1 MGSKFKKLVEYKE
14 LSNLYIDLSEDIL
27 KNIKFDKSS
36 KDNQNQLIFF
46 SCIEN
51 SLDCEAN
58 YIYMTINSDI
68 ESIHEFNF
76 DYKWIKLMQI
86 EVIKNII
93 KNKLFDD
100 GLISAI
106 SDSKKRIFSTKD
118 TNIISSNKSNDLKKF
133 TLILSKYKSFNQ
145 LLRKTLDEC

>member
-1 MGSKFKKLVEYKE
+1 MEYKE

-58 YIYMTINSDI
+58 YIYKTINSDI
-68 ESIHEFNF
+68 ESINELNF
-76 DYKWIKLMQI
+76 EYKWIKLMEI

-93 KNKLFDD
+93 KNKLFND

-106 SDSKKRIFSTKD
+106 SDSKKRIFLTTD
-118 TNIISSNKSNDLKKF
+118 TNIITSNKSNDLKKF
-133 TLILSKYKSFNQ
+133 TLILSKYKSFNE
-145 LLRKTLDEC
+145 LIRKTLDEC

>member
-1 MGSKFKKLVEYKE
+1 LGSKFKKLVEYKE

-133 TLILSKYKSFNQ
+133 TLILSKYKSFNE
-145 LLRKTLDEC
+145 LIRKTLDEC

>member
-1 MGSKFKKLVEYKE
+1 MEYKE

-58 YIYMTINSDI
+58 YIYKTINSDI
-68 ESIHEFNF
+68 ESINELNF
-76 DYKWIKLMQI
+76 EYKWIKLMEI

-93 KNKLFDD
+93 KNKLFND

-106 SDSKKRIFSTKD
+106 SDSKKRIFSTTD

-133 TLILSKYKSFNQ
+133 TLILSKYKSFNE
-145 LLRKTLDEC
+145 LIRKTLDEC

>member
-1 MGSKFKKLVEYKE
+1 MEYKE

-58 YIYMTINSDI
+58 HIHKTMNNDI
-68 ESIHEFNF
+68 ESIQEFNF
-76 DYKWIKLMQI
+76 EYKWRKLTQI

-93 KNKLFDD
+93 KNVLFED
-100 GLISAI
+100 GLISTI
-106 SDSKKRIFSTKD
+106 SDSKKRIFSKTN

-133 TLILSKYKSFNQ
+133 TLILSKYKSFNE
-145 LLRKTLDEC
+145 LIRKTLDEC

>member
-1 MGSKFKKLVEYKE
+1 MEYKE

-58 YIYMTINSDI
+58 YIYKTINSDI
-68 ESIHEFNF
+68 ESIQELNF
-76 DYKWIKLMQI
+76 EYKWRKLMEI

-93 KNKLFDD
+93 NNELFED
-100 GLISAI
+100 GLISTI
-106 SDSKKRIFSTKD
+106 SDSKKRIFSTTDK
-118 TNIISSNKSNDLKKF
+118 NIISSNKSNDLKKF
-133 TLILSKYKSFNQ
+133 TLILSKYKSFNE
-145 LLRKTLDEC
+145 LIRKTLDEC

>member
-1 MGSKFKKLVEYKE
+1 MEYKE

-58 YIYMTINSDI
+58 YIYNTINSDI
-68 ESIHEFNF
+68 ESIHELNF
-76 DYKWIKLMQI
+76 DYKWIKLMEI

-93 KNKLFDD
+93 KNKLFND

-106 SDSKKRIFSTKD
+106 SDSKKRIFSITD

-133 TLILSKYKSFNQ
+133 TLILSKYKSFNE
-145 LLRKTLDEC
+145 LIRKTLDEC

>member
-1 MGSKFKKLVEYKE
+1 MEYKE

-58 YIYMTINSDI
+58 YIYKTINSDI
-68 ESIHEFNF
+68 ESIHELNF
-76 DYKWIKLMQI
+76 DYKWIKLMEI

-93 KNKLFDD
+93 KNKLIDD
-100 GLISAI
+100 GLISLI
-106 SDSKKRIFSTKD
+106 SDSKKRIFSTSDK
-118 TNIISSNKSNDLKKF
+118 NIISSNKSNDLKKF

-145 LLRKTLDEC
+145 LIRKTLDEC

>member
-1 MGSKFKKLVEYKE
+1 MEYKE

-133 TLILSKYKSFNQ
+133 TLILSKYKSFND
-145 LLRKTLDEC
+145 LIRKTLDEC

>member
-1 MGSKFKKLVEYKE
+1 M
-14 LSNLYIDLSEDIL
+14 DLSEDIL

-58 YIYMTINSDI
+58 HIHKTIKNDI
-68 ESIHEFNF
+68 ESIQELNF
-76 DYKWIKLMQI
+76 EYKWRKLSQI

-93 KNKLFDD
+93 KNALFED
-100 GLISAI
+100 GLISTI
-106 SDSKKRIFSTKD
+106 SDSKKRIFSTTD

-133 TLILSKYKSFNQ
+133 TLILSKCKSFNQ
-145 LLRKTLDEC
+145 LLIKTLDEC

>member
-1 MGSKFKKLVEYKE
+1 MEYKE

-58 YIYMTINSDI
+58 YIYKTINSDI
-68 ESIHEFNF
+68 ESIQELNF
-76 DYKWIKLMQI
+76 EYKWRKLMEI

-93 KNKLFDD
+93 NNELFED
-100 GLISAI
+100 GLISTI
-106 SDSKKRIFSTKD
+106 SDSKKRIFSTTDK
-118 TNIISSNKSNDLKKF
+118 NIISSNKSNDLKKF
-133 TLILSKYKSFNQ
+133 TLILSKYKSFNE

>member
-1 MGSKFKKLVEYKE
+1 VEYKE

-133 TLILSKYKSFNQ
+133 TLILSKYKSFNE
-145 LLRKTLDEC
+145 LIRKTLDEC

>member
-1 MGSKFKKLVEYKE
+1 MEYKE

-58 YIYMTINSDI
+58 YIYNTINSDI
-68 ESIHEFNF
+68 ESIHELNFN
-76 DYKWIKLMQI
+76 YKWIKLMEI

-93 KNKLFDD
+93 KNKLFND

-106 SDSKKRIFSTKD
+106 SDSKKRIFSIKD
-118 TNIISSNKSNDLKKF
+118 KNIISSNKSNDLKKF
-133 TLILSKYKSFNQ
+133 TLILSKYKSFNE
-145 LLRKTLDEC
+145 LIRKTLDEC

>member
-1 MGSKFKKLVEYKE
+1 MEYKE

-106 SDSKKRIFSTKD
+106 SDSKKRIFSTTD
-118 TNIISSNKSNDLKKF
+118 TNIISSNKSKDLKKF
-133 TLILSKYKSFNQ
+133 TLILSKYKSFNE
-145 LLRKTLDEC
+145 LIRKTLDEC

>member
-1 MGSKFKKLVEYKE
+1 MEYKD

-58 YIYMTINSDI
+58 YIYRTINSDI

-93 KNKLFDD
+93 KNKIIGKCKAEKPD
-100 GLISAI
+100 IIES
-106 SDSKKRIFSTKD
+106 
-118 TNIISSNKSNDLKKF
+118 ISSSGKLEEDKEKELNEERE
-133 TLILSKYKSFNQ
+133 
-145 LLRKTLDEC
+145 LRLALEK

>member
-1 MGSKFKKLVEYKE
+1 MEYKE

>member
-1 MGSKFKKLVEYKE
+1 MEYKD

-58 YIYMTINSDI
+58 YIYSTINSDI

-106 SDSKKRIFSTKD
+106 SDSKKRIFSTTD

-133 TLILSKYKSFNQ
+133 TLILSKCKSFNE
-145 LLRKTLDEC
+145 LLRKTLEEC

>member
-1 MGSKFKKLVEYKE
+1 MEYKE

-51 SLDCEAN
+51 SLDCEATH
-58 YIYMTINSDI
+58 IHKTINNDI

-106 SDSKKRIFSTKD
+106 SDSKKRIFSTKN

-133 TLILSKYKSFNQ
+133 TLILNKYKSFNE
-145 LLRKTLDEC
+145 LIRKTLDEC

>member
-133 TLILSKYKSFNQ
+133 TLILSKYKSFNE
-145 LLRKTLDEC
+145 LIRKTLDEC

>member
-1 MGSKFKKLVEYKE
+1 MEYKE

-58 YIYMTINSDI
+58 HVYKTINSDI
-68 ESIHEFNF
+68 ESINELNF
-76 DYKWIKLMQI
+76 EYKWIKLMEI

-93 KNKLFDD
+93 KNKLFND

-106 SDSKKRIFSTKD
+106 SDSKKRIFSTTD

-133 TLILSKYKSFNQ
+133 TLILSKYKSFNE
-145 LLRKTLDEC
+145 LIRKTLDEC

>member
-1 MGSKFKKLVEYKE
+1 MEYKE

-58 YIYMTINSDI
+58 YIYNTINSDI
-68 ESIHEFNF
+68 ESIHELNF
-76 DYKWIKLMQI
+76 DYKWIKLMEI

-93 KNKLFDD
+93 KNKLFND

-106 SDSKKRIFSTKD
+106 SDSKKRIFSTTD

-133 TLILSKYKSFNQ
+133 TLILSKYKSFNE
-145 LLRKTLDEC
+145 LIRKTLDEC

>member
-1 MGSKFKKLVEYKE
+1 MEYKE

-58 YIYMTINSDI
+58 HFYKTINSDI
-68 ESIHEFNF
+68 ESINELNF
-76 DYKWIKLMQI
+76 EYKWIKLMEI

-93 KNKLFDD
+93 KNKLFND

-106 SDSKKRIFSTKD
+106 SDSKKRIFSTTD

-133 TLILSKYKSFNQ
+133 TLILSKYKSFNE
-145 LLRKTLDEC
+145 LIRKTLDEC

>member
-1 MGSKFKKLVEYKE
+1 MEYKE

-51 SLDCEAN
+51 CLDCEAN
-58 YIYMTINSDI
+58 HIYNTINSDI
-68 ESIHEFNF
+68 ESINELNF
-76 DYKWIKLMQI
+76 EYKWIKLMEI

-93 KNKLFDD
+93 KNKLFND

-106 SDSKKRIFSTKD
+106 SDSKKRIFSTTD

-133 TLILSKYKSFNQ
+133 TLILSKYKSFNE
-145 LLRKTLDEC
+145 LIRKTLDEC

>member
-1 MGSKFKKLVEYKE
+1 MEYKE

-133 TLILSKYKSFNQ
+133 TLILSKYKSFNE
-145 LLRKTLDEC
+145 LIRKTLDEC

>member
-1 MGSKFKKLVEYKE
+1 MEYKD

-58 YIYMTINSDI
+58 YIYKTINSDI
-68 ESIHEFNF
+68 ESIHELNFN
-76 DYKWIKLMQI
+76 YKWIKLMEI

-100 GLISAI
+100 GLISAG
-106 SDSKKRIFSTKD
+106 
-118 TNIISSNKSNDLKKF
+118 L
-133 TLILSKYKSFNQ
+133 LSRCAGLAMQ
-145 LLRKTLDEC
+145 

>member
-1 MGSKFKKLVEYKE
+1 MEYKE

-58 YIYMTINSDI
+58 YIYKTINSDI
-68 ESIHEFNF
+68 ESINELNF
-76 DYKWIKLMQI
+76 EYKWIKLMEI

-106 SDSKKRIFSTKD
+106 SDSKKRIFSTTD

-133 TLILSKYKSFNQ
+133 TLILSKYKSFNE
-145 LLRKTLDEC
+145 LIRKTLDEC